1 MKMSL
6 NELRTIIKRIIR
18 EEQEDQYETKP
29 VKNHGKDAKM
39 NTHFAI
45 HKATNAIATMWDY
58 SDMYP
63 EKPMPPN
70 EPKDKT
76 NKRAMT
82 IYKNKMVD
90 YKDDLEFYKDE
101 VKEINDDFLTAA
113 DDYFYGDIKDT
124 VGGNMKKFKKTDF
137 VIVKK
142 ADLEK
147 RGINLDDYL
156 VFIGDK
162 F

>member
-29 VKNHGKDAKM
+29 VKNHGKDVKM

-63 EKPMPPN
+63 KKPMPPAN
-70 EPKDKT
+70 KD
-76 NKRAMT
+76 NKRAMA
-82 IYKNKMVD
+82 IYKNKMEE
-90 YKDDLEFYKDE
+90 YKYELRDVEENFKLDKD
-101 VKEINDDFLTAA
+101 A
-113 DDYFYGDIKDT
+113 YFYGDIEDT
-124 VGGNMKKFKKTDF
+124 VGGNMDKFKKADF
-137 VIVKK
+137 VIVNK
-142 ADLEK
+142 ATLEK
-147 RGINLDDYL
+147 RGINLDDYK

-162 F
+162 Y